1 VGVPLGRGTVESGE
15 NKGEVTLTENYNM
28 PGPDLRTSAASF
40 NLSILFILQ
49 MSKPRH
55 QEFV

>member
-1 VGVPLGRGTVESGE
+1 LGRGTVESGE
-15 NKGEVTLTENYNM
+15 NKGEVTLTENYNT